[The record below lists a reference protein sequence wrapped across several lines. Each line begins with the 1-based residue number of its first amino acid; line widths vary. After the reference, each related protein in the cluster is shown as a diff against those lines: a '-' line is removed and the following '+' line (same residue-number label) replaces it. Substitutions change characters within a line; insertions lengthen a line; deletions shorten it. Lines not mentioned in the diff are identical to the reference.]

1 MVQMNE
7 LCGTTLIHA
16 YSRADKIQDGGL
28 IDVSEP
34 ARQLGIVYPV
44 AITSAVWMGAIQE
57 IDGDK
62 PFDIRTRGAL
72 WRCLSMLASVARNS
86 TTNDHKL
93 LFTVPLADKQGNIEN
108 VQLKAII
115 GPGDNL
121 EAVITIMEPEE
132 D

>member
-1 MVQMNE
+1 MNE
-7 LCGTTLIHA
+7 LCSATLIHT
-16 YSRADKIQDGGL
+16 YTRADKIQDGGL

-34 ARQLGIVYPV
+34 ARQLGIIYPV

-57 IDGDK
+57 IDGEK
-62 PFDIRTRGAL
+62 PFDNKLRGAL
-72 WRCLSMLASVARNS
+72 WKCLSMLASAARNS
-86 TTNDHKL
+86 TTNDHEL
-93 LFTVPLADKQGNIEN
+93 LFSVPLADKQGSIEI

-115 GPGDNL
+115 GPGNNL